1 MNDHDPF
8 QNPKSFPAPRFLVGG
23 VTLLLGAS
31 TQAAAANI
39 LGLSLLVI
47 MVLVTAL
54 LTALRGKL
62 PRSAEFP
69 LALTVS
75 TLLATGLD
83 FVLSM
88 VNPSLRASLGIYLS
102 LMAVSPLILEP
113 WATKSEP
120 PSVTKVLVT
129 GLQFWV
135 VLVLLA
141 VVRELLGS
149 GHLSLWPF
157 APEITLAGFST
168 YAPALLMTASGA
180 FFLTAAGIVL
190 GRLWQRQR
198 AVPARPRPAPPIPKA
213 APTPKPIPVPPPKP
227 QPIPEPIAVVEPEP
241 ISEPEPALQA
251 PESEEIPPSEVIS
264 PSNLDTWGEN
274 LDSVIRE
281 AITEPAEKRRFLV
294 LGCGTGELAWQVAM
308 LALSAQPKQ
317 KTDFRV
323 RATDPFAVRLETARE
338 GVYHEHQLADLA
350 EPLKQAY
357 LLRSRE
363 ENHHLVR
370 ISEAVRNYVEFDQAD
385 FETGRLFFYKTA
397 DVIIL
402 NQSLEGLSLE
412 RQRQILENIVDDLVP
427 KGALVLRTELDR
439 SALPETLRRTGDH
452 VFRRE

>member
-1 MNDHDPF
+1 MNEHDPF

-54 LTALRGKL
+54 LTALRGKIA
-62 PRSAEFP
+62 RSAEFP
-69 LALTVS
+69 LALAVS
-75 TLLATGLD
+75 TLLATVLD
-83 FVLSM
+83 FILSM
-88 VNPSLRASLGIYLS
+88 VNPTLRASLGIYLS
-102 LMAVSPLILEP
+102 LTAVSPLILEP
-113 WATKSEP
+113 WATPSET
-120 PSVTKVLVT
+120 PSLTKALVT

-135 VLVLLA
+135 VLVILA
-141 VVRELLGS
+141 VIRELLGS

-168 YAPALLMTASGA
+168 YAPAVLMAASGA

-198 AVPARPRPAPPIPKA
+198 TVPARPRQAPRPMIKPVPVPE
-213 APTPKPIPVPPPKP
+213 PTPIFEPK
-227 QPIPEPIAVVEPEP
+227 PEP
-241 ISEPEPALQA
+241 ISEPSSQV
-251 PESEEIPPSEVIS
+251 PEIEDIPPTEEIS
-264 PSNLDTWGEN
+264 PSTLDTWGEN
-274 LDSVIRE
+274 LESVLRE
-281 AITEPAEKRRFLV
+281 AIMEPAEKRRFLV
-294 LGCGTGELAWQVAM
+294 LGCGTGELAWHVAM
-308 LALSAQPKQ
+308 FALSAQQKQ

-338 GVYHEHQLADLA
+338 GVYHEHQFSDLA

-402 NQSLEGLSLE
+402 NQSLEGLSLD

-452 VFRRE
+452 VFRRD